1 MKKKHKAEPKGRM
14 GRRRFLPT
22 VFCLLISL
30 SLLPACYEP
39 QSGCLDNEALNY
51 DLDADNPCSDCCEY
65 PSLVLDVQHR
75 FITDST
81 TAGIIPGISV
91 HLDDFG
97 NPFRIKQFRCFISNI
112 HLQDAAAQPLE
123 VEEKLGLVVIEGPRI
138 RLDTVEDN
146 FALVD
151 AAQLNDYTIGTIRGG
166 GLFQRVSFDLGLVEP
181 ASKADV
187 NEIPVDH
194 PLDAPDMYLSDS
206 LGYVFLDLALYRDT
220 AQATLD
226 SVSMQLDKTT
236 PIPPF
241 GFTVDDFDLNPG
253 FNAEVV
259 LRIDYGA
266 LLSGVNVKTDAMEQ
280 IRQKIV
286 NNLANAFKVIEVTAN
301 NR

>member
-22 VFCLLISL
+22 IFCLLISL

-81 TAGIIPGISV
+81 TAGIIPGSSV

-112 HLQDAAAQPLE
+112 HLQDAGAMPLE

-151 AAQLNDYTIGTIRGG
+151 AAQLPDDLAVRELSPAEDSLEITWHPDGRRSRYAAAWLRANCFADAERKRRRRSTYRVWDTATLRRPSTIPHADFQEDA
-166 GLFQRVSFDLGLVEP
+166 GLAECLEALHRYGVCLLRDVPTTPGQVVFGLVCVLGP
-181 ASKADV
+181 GVVGGAAACDGG
-187 NEIPVDH
+187 H
-194 PLDAPDMYLSDS
+194 P
-206 LGYVFLDLALYRDT
+206 
-220 AQATLD
+220 
-226 SVSMQLDKTT
+226 
-236 PIPPF
+236 
-241 GFTVDDFDLNPG
+241 
-253 FNAEVV
+253 
-259 LRIDYGA
+259 
-266 LLSGVNVKTDAMEQ
+266 
-280 IRQKIV
+280 
-286 NNLANAFKVIEVTAN
+286 
-301 NR
+301 